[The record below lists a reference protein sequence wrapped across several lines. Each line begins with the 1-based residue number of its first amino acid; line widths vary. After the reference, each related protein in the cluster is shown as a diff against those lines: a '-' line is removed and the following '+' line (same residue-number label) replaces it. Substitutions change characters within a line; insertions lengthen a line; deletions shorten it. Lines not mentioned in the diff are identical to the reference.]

1 MAWTSKD
8 FIKELQDVE
17 KLLALKSAPALQ
29 ESLLVALLKK
39 IDCSTNLLASDY
51 VSMLEAITKSS
62 LEDTKKQWLQDKIME
77 RAAEGGEGSK
87 GSKIVKSPQSLVNVP
102 AYLTEAEIQQ
112 LLTGEIT
119 KAPHLIVQR
128 LRLLGL
134 TSIKEDTKRYC
145 VALLVQSMLWHG
157 MQMPDG
163 DYTYMLATQ
172 FTSLFQASKIQS
184 KVAPLKVYP
193 ELPTDLG
200 QDWLGKVY
208 GEEKPSLKTLPQ
220 LPEIASQVCVRSTNS
235 NLSKN
240 SRTRL
245 QGKQSSSAH
254 GFPADFMQALG
265 DLVHKPLAEPS
276 ASSAQGM
283 KLTFFNQQA
292 SPKKALPS
300 SVSALDIM
308 KEKQQMGQASSPPK
322 RALALTNEPG
332 KNGKPL
338 DQENVNQEKNNE
350 ESNDVTMDDSQTKP
364 KEKKGLEDYEK
375 EAMAILLKRPASA
388 KMSAPRTSMK
398 RPAAKPAS
406 GENKGSSTSKSSASK
421 KKILGCL
428 RCRGSAAG
436 CETCRNPTFKG
447 QRFHGRA
454 DYLNWKKDQAKRGKI
469 YK

>member
-1 MAWTSKD
+1 MAWTSED

-17 KLLALKSAPALQ
+17 KLLAFKSAPALQ

-240 SRTRL
+240 SKTRL

-254 GFPADFMQALG
+254 GFPADFMQALR

-338 DQENVNQEKNNE
+338 DQENVNQEK
-350 ESNDVTMDDSQTKP
+350 TMKKAMMSLWMILRQSQK
-364 KEKKGLEDYEK
+364 KKKGWK
-375 EAMAILLKRPASA
+375 IMRK
-388 KMSAPRTSMK
+388 
-398 RPAAKPAS
+398 KPWLS
-406 GENKGSSTSKSSASK
+406 
-421 KKILGCL
+421 C
-428 RCRGSAAG
+428 
-436 CETCRNPTFKG
+436 
-447 QRFHGRA
+447 
-454 DYLNWKKDQAKRGKI
+454 
-469 YK
+469 